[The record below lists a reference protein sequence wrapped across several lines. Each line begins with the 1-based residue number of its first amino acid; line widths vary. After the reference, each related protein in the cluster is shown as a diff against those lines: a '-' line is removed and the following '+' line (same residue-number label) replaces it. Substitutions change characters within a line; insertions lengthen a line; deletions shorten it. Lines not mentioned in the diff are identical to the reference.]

1 MQVERETRI
10 VERQALLALQQH
22 SLFRDLELELCE
34 KPDIQTKDKSWGIEV
49 VRAIEPRVEEVKRI
63 LFEKGKEPKPVP
75 GISIVHEEQSRT
87 RPAKNMSITEY
98 CKSISIC
105 MKNTN
110 EFDIALKQIQNK
122 MKKLENGN
130 YDGFEKVGLFV
141 FSPIP
146 ETEKELFLPLIPCF
160 EGPLFDIIFFYSPTH
175 YTMMRRVVEG
185 KIWSITKEEMKNA
198 VDFR

>member
-1 MQVERETRI
+1 MQKERETRN
-10 VERQALLALQQH
+10 VERLALIALQQH
-22 SLFRDLELELCE
+22 SLFSNIKLELCE
-34 KPDIQTKDKSWGIEV
+34 KPDIQAKDKSWGIEV
-49 VRAIEPRVEEVKRI
+49 VRAIEPHVEEVKRM

-75 GISIVHEEQSRT
+75 GISIVREEQNKTWSD
-87 RPAKNMSITEY
+87 KNISITEH
-98 CKSISIC
+98 CKSISVW
-105 MKNTN
+105 MKDTN
-110 EFDIALKQIQNK
+110 EFDIALMQIQNK

-130 YDGFEKVGLFV
+130 YNGFEKVGLFV
-141 FSPIP
+141 FSPVP
-146 ETEKELFLPLIPCF
+146 ETMKELFLPLIPRF